1 MLKMAR
7 DRLSEYKRNI
17 KAVEETSLN
26 TAEDDQCRI
35 ILKSSTES
43 GMNSVSTYKEMN
55 KLAEMITER
64 TIQQYVGRDKL

>member
-35 ILKSSTES
+35 ILKSSAES

-64 TIQQYVGRDKL
+64 TIQQYV